1 MIVPKLPSMLLIDDS
16 DEDYESAIWALR
28 RVAFD
33 DRIVRCASGDEA
45 LDLLYHRGQFADTAS
60 TWRPAL
66 IVLDLNL
73 PGTDGRELLLQ
84 VKGDAA
90 LRTIPVVVYTTSSNP
105 KDIEYC
111 YQIGANSYQ
120 VKPVDFEKFCA
131 SWQSLVTHWFYHVT
145 LPLPADRRQHGRPT
159 P

>member
-1 MIVPKLPSMLLIDDS
+1 MILPSRPAMLLIDDS
-16 DEDYESAIWALR
+16 DEDYESVIWALR

-45 LDLLYHRGQFADTAS
+45 LELLYHRGRYADTAAGWLPS
-60 TWRPAL
+60 L

-73 PGTDGRELLLQ
+73 PGTDGRELLQQL
-84 VKGDAA
+84 KRDET
-90 LRTIPVVVYTTSSNP
+90 LRSIPIVVYTTSSDP
-105 KDIEYC
+105 RDIEYC

-145 LPLPADRRQHGRPT
+145 LPPTERQRRPRPAR
-159 P
+159 

>member
-1 MIVPKLPSMLLIDDS
+1 MISSRLPSMLLIDDS
-16 DEDYESAIWALR
+16 DEDYESVIWALR

-33 DRIVRCASGDEA
+33 DRIVRCASGDDA
-45 LDLLYHRGQFADTAS
+45 LDLLYHRGPYADAAA
-60 TWRPAL
+60 WLPAL

-73 PGTDGRELLLQ
+73 PGTDGREFLRQ
-84 VKGDAA
+84 IKADEA

-105 KDIEYC
+105 RDIEYC

-145 LPLPADRRQHGRPT
+145 LPPADRRGLGRPSR
-159 P
+159 

>member
-1 MIVPKLPSMLLIDDS
+1 MISSRLPSMLLIDDS
-16 DEDYESAIWALR
+16 DEDYESVIWALR

-33 DRIVRCASGDEA
+33 DRIVRCASGDDA
-45 LDLLYHRGQFADTAS
+45 LDLLYHRGQYADDAA
-60 TWRPAL
+60 WLPAL

-73 PGTDGRELLLQ
+73 PGTDGREFLRQ
-84 VKGDAA
+84 IKSDEA

-105 KDIEYC
+105 RDIEYC

-145 LPLPADRRQHGRPT
+145 LPPADRRGLGRPSR
-159 P
+159 